1 MEKRSKPI
9 VAVDVRRSAP
19 VAARHLAVAPP
30 RHDPLATPALVGA
43 FYAEL
48 RAIARR
54 QLRDE
59 WSGGSLQ
66 VTSLTH
72 EAVVRFLSRLGGES
86 WQSPGAFFAAAAEA
100 MRRIAVDATRRR
112 KALKRGGGQARLR
125 FDSIGLAAPDL
136 DQEILLVDDVLD
148 LLGEADE
155 IAASI
160 VRLRYFGGLTLT
172 EIAGVLGV
180 SLRTVQ
186 RRWAYARAWFG
197 RHYARESSD

>member
-1 MEKRSKPI
+1 MAMSDGIAE
-9 VAVDVRRSAP
+9 
-19 VAARHLAVAPP
+19 AVARGGRPSP
-30 RHDPLATPALVGA
+30 HRPQSGGGRSEADPLATPTLVAA
-43 FYAEL
+43 FYSEL

-72 EAVVRFLSRLGGES
+72 EAVIRFLARLGGES
-86 WQSPGAFFAAAAEA
+86 WQSTGAFFAAAAEA
-100 MRRIAVDATRRR
+100 MRQIAVDAARRR
-112 KALKRGGGQARLR
+112 KALKRGGEKTRLR
-125 FDSIGLAAPDL
+125 FDSLGLAAPDL

-155 IAASI
+155 VAAKI
-160 VRLRYFGGLTLT
+160 VRLRYFGGLNLG
-172 EIAGVLGV
+172 EVSNVLGIPR
-180 SLRTVQ
+180 RTVE

-197 RHYARESSD
+197 RHYARESCH

>member
-1 MEKRSKPI
+1 MGKHKTPCVIAMEVARSVPVRPI
-9 VAVDVRRSAP
+9 RV
-19 VAARHLAVAPP
+19 VAATP
-30 RHDPLATPALVGA
+30 RHDPLATPALVAA
-43 FYAEL
+43 FYSEL

-72 EAVVRFLSRLGGES
+72 EAVIRFLTRLGGES
-86 WQSPGAFFAAAAEA
+86 WQSTGAFFAAAAEA
-100 MRRIAVDATRRR
+100 MRRIAVDAARRR
-112 KALKRGGGQARLR
+112 KALKRGGGQIRLR
-125 FDSIGLAAPDL
+125 FDSLGLAAPDL

-155 IAASI
+155 VAAKI
-160 VRLRYFGGLTLT
+160 VRLRYFGGLTLN
-172 EIAGVLGV
+172 EIAEVLDL

-197 RHYARESSD
+197 RHYSRD